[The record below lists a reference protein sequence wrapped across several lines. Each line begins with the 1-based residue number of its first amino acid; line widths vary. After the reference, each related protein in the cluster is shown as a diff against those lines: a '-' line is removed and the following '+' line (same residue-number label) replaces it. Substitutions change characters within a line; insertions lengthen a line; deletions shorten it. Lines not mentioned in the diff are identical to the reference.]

1 MVDNKNDQFVTN
13 FYYVVYILITIA
25 FAFIIVVVLL
35 AFLFWPSTAV
45 VNVAASPP
53 PPGVMGASMYAASP
67 VIPITCPTFSGQ
79 TLLSTSNNQCV
90 YSVPNN
96 DNMVVIHWIN

>member
-1 MVDNKNDQFVTN
+1 MADNKNDQFVTN

-53 PPGVMGASMYAASP
+53 PGVMGASMYAASP

-79 TLLSTSNNQCV
+79 TLLSTSDNQCV

-96 DNMVVIHWIN
+96 DNVVVIHWIN